1 MSEKTLIMVSSI
13 TGNTLMVAQAIH
25 SAYPNSTLMSTE
37 DALKHPSAI
46 ESAQHILIGFWCDKG
61 GLPPALA
68 ETLPHIHDKTL
79 GIFCTMG
86 GDPES
91 ERARAWVERECSV
104 IVGADRNNVLKETF
118 LCQGKIDPALIE
130 KMKQLPGY
138 KETPETRAR
147 RERASTHPDERDL
160 QDAVRTFAS
169 FFEATLHG

>member
-25 SAYPNSTLMSTE
+25 SAYTNSTLMSTE

-91 ERARAWVERECSV
+91 ERARAWFKRECSV
-104 IVGADRNNVLKETF
+104 IVGTDRNNVLKETF

-160 QDAVRTFAS
+160 QEAVRTFAS
-169 FFEATLHG
+169 FF

>member
-1 MSEKTLIMVSSI
+1 MSEKNLIMVSSI

-37 DALKHPSAI
+37 DALKHPLAI

-91 ERARAWVERECSV
+91 ERARAWFERECSV

>member
-37 DALKHPSAI
+37 DALKHPLAI
-46 ESAQHILIGFWCDKG
+46 ESAQQILIGFWCDKG

-68 ETLPHIHDKTL
+68 ETLPRIHDKTL

-91 ERARAWVERECSV
+91 ERARAWFKRECSV
-104 IVGADRNNVLKETF
+104 IVGTDRNNVLKETF

-160 QDAVRTFAS
+160 QEAVRTFAS

>member
-91 ERARAWVERECSV
+91 ERARAWFERECSV

-138 KETPETRAR
+138 KETPKTRAR

>member
-1 MSEKTLIMVSSI
+1 MSEKNLIMVSSI

-91 ERARAWVERECSV
+91 ERARAWFECECSV

-130 KMKQLPGY
+130 KMKLLPGY

>member
-1 MSEKTLIMVSSI
+1 MSEKNLIMVNSI

-91 ERARAWVERECSV
+91 ERARAWFERECSV

>member
-91 ERARAWVERECSV
+91 ERARAWFERECSV

-138 KETPETRAR
+138 KETPETHAR

>member
-91 ERARAWVERECSV
+91 ERARAWFERECSV

>member
-91 ERARAWVERECSV
+91 ERARAWFERECSV
-104 IVGADRNNVLKETF
+104 IVGADRNNVLKKTF